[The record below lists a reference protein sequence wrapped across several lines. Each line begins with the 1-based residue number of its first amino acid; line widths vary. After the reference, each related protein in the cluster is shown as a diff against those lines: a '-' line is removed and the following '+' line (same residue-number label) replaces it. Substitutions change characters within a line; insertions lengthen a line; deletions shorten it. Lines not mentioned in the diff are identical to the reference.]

1 MRRPSVAELKAKMAE
16 RDYAYQQARKLSEEF
31 HGMVED
37 SGLSVSELSRRLGV
51 TRGTIYSW
59 KKRNQQ
65 PE

>member
-1 MRRPSVAELKAKMAE
+1 
-16 RDYAYQQARKLSEEF
+16 
-31 HGMVED
+31 MVED